1 MGQAK
6 QRGTFEQRLAA
17 AQERD
22 AAARMERKRIA
33 AEREAEWRRL
43 DEEVRERRAKAQEA
57 RRKERIAAGLDPDD
71 PPEQRQYSAFGRSRV
86 ASSLRAGV
94 SVASIAVAMAAC
106 MVAVP
111 SRGGKQGGDHHG

>member
-17 AQERD
+17 AKERE
-22 AAARMERKRIA
+22 ANALLERKRIA
-33 AEREAEWRRL
+33 AERDAEWRRL

-57 RRKERIAAGLDPDD
+57 RRQERIAAGLDPDD
-71 PPEQRQYSAFGRSRV
+71 PPEPRQYSAFGRRRV
-86 ASSLRAGV
+86 ASSLRAGI

-106 MVAVP
+106 MVPVP
-111 SRGGKQGGDHHG
+111 SRGGKQGGKQ

>member
-1 MGQAK
+1 MGQAR

-71 PPEQRQYSAFGRSRV
+71 PPEPRQYSAFGRRREV
-86 ASSLRAGV
+86 MKLRAGI

-106 MVAVP
+106 MVPVP
-111 SRGGKQGGDHHG
+111 SRGGKQGGQQ